1 MVIASFYYVSALNEA
16 IGYGTRVARFFGS
29 AAAVAKLDTSHDALV
44 LNRKGT
50 DEKTNSN
57 QNSGSFLHDP
67 DLQRPSVVAQFS
79 QVTVKNPFNVTLIQD
94 LTMQVTLRH
103 QFTSRMSKL

>member
-1 MVIASFYYVSALNEA
+1 LNEA
-16 IGYGTRVARFFGS
+16 IGYGIRVARFFGS
-29 AAAVAKLDTSHDALV
+29 AAAVAKLDTSQDALV

-57 QNSGSFLHDP
+57 QNSGSFLQDP

-79 QVTVKNPFNVTLIQD
+79 QVTVKNPFHVTLIQD
-94 LTMQVTLRH
+94 LTMQVALRH
-103 QFTSRMSKL
+103 QFTSRMSKF